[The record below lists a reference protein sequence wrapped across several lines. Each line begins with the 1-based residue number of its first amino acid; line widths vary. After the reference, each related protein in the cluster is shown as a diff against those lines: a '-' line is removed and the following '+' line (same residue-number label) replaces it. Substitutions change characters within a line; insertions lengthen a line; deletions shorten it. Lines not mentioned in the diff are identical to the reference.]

1 MDLESYK
8 KAREV
13 FMKEHEEKYDGF
25 TRLMLG
31 LSVTFITLVVGLQSS
46 DVGQLSFMLKSA
58 VVVHSLSILSGVWVQ
73 YLIMAQPL
81 YDLRSAYKL
90 AEDVRDGKQKN
101 PGWFDRPP
109 SKTQVVCFN
118 VQVMTFIFAFV
129 LVVAAVVA

>member
-1 MDLESYK
+1 MDLESYI

-46 DVGQLSFMLKSA
+46 DFGQLSFMLKSA

-73 YLIMAQPL
+73 YQVMAQPL
-81 YDLRSAYKL
+81 YDLRRAYKL
-90 AEDVRDGKQKN
+90 AEDVRDGKQKS
-101 PGWFDRPP
+101 PKWFERPP

-129 LVVAAVVA
+129 LVVVAVVA